1 MLNFFECWNLRALE
15 LLGVGFFD
23 VRFFDIGFFGKL
35 NQLDEPGKE
44 RFDSQFPARIAP
56 PPAET
61 KETNREKKEF
71 IINSWHESPLP
82 RLKPKKQT
90 GKRKIS

>member
-1 MLNFFECWNLRALE
+1 MRWNYGVLE

-23 VRFFDIGFFGKL
+23 VGFFGKQ

-44 RFDSQFPARIAP
+44 RLDSQFLARIAP

-71 IINSWHESPLP
+71 IENFWHESPLT
-82 RLKPKKQT
+82 RLKPTKQT
-90 GKRKIS
+90 GKRRIS